1 MSVLLWGR
9 SNESLADNIRESLR
23 GAHRHNDLMVEDSLA
38 VLRRRLLA
46 NRLDIEAVVLSPGS
60 AEDLEAL
67 VELRALL
74 WGLRLILLLPD
85 NGAESSALAH
95 KLTPRFAAPANS
107 DPGDLAEV
115 LVNLLYH
122 DTAGKR

>member
-9 SNESLADNIRESLR
+9 HNETLIESIRESLR
-23 GAHRHNDLMVEDSLA
+23 GAQCDNSLMVEDSVA

-46 NRLDIEAVVLSPGS
+46 NRLDIEAVVLSPES

-74 WGLRLILLLPD
+74 WGLRLILVLPD
-85 NGAESSALAH
+85 NGADSAALAH
-95 KLTPRFAAPANS
+95 KLTPRFAAPADS
-107 DPGDLAEV
+107 EPGDVAEV
-115 LVNLLYH
+115 LVNLLHH